1 MYFLAGENDLPISQ
15 FSPESLRTF
24 AAMRHFLLLVAFFSF
39 SFAALSQDDTPGPKS
54 GKINGRVLDSLSG
67 TPIEYATITL
77 YKGSHPKPVA
87 GITTDS
93 TGKFTIENLSHG
105 DYRIVIGFIG
115 YNSRTRNLK
124 LTPAQP
130 SQTLDNILL
139 GSSAQTLAGVT
150 ITGQKKLIENKID
163 KIVYNAE
170 RDLTSQT
177 GVATDLLQKVP
188 QVSVDVDGNVELA
201 GSNNVLFLING
212 KPSTIF
218 GSNITDVLQ
227 SIPASQIKSI
237 EVITNPGAKYDA
249 QGTGG
254 IINIILK
261 HNNIQGVNG
270 NMSLTVGT
278 LIQNGSFN
286 INARKGKFGLNA
298 FLNGNA
304 RLTTTTPMS
313 SLRTS
318 TDTATKTN
326 ALLHQDGSNDFYR
339 HGVQTGIGFDWSASQ
354 SNSLSGALNYAD
366 FGNHAEGSVNQLEQ
380 KQYAPGGA
388 YSDTATINRTNS
400 SFRQYSFDPSL
411 NFKHSFANSEQQLE
425 IVADGSFSHNLVHSG
440 NDQYLQPKDSLIY
453 GTRNNNPAT
462 ESQYEIKADYV
473 QPLKKDINLGI
484 GGKFSGYD
492 ISSTG
497 EALVWQ
503 PYSNDYLYNEAL
515 SNNLNY
521 HQKVY
526 AIYTELNFPI
536 AKSLEARLG
545 GRYERTQIN
554 AYYANAHQ
562 NITNG
567 YNTWIPS
574 IFLIKKFD
582 ETQTFKLNFTIRINR
597 PDFFDLNPFINTSDP
612 KNITTGN
619 PKLKP
624 EIWDRFEAAYN
635 KDLGKIGSFMISLYY
650 RQSNGDIQ
658 PFITYYP
665 SIQVGDTTYTNTSV
679 TTRQNIGIE
688 QNAGT
693 NLFFDFH
700 INDKLNVRS
709 NINFF
714 YRHTINQIDE
724 GYNSSTT
731 IFRANMNASYQLSS
745 NIAAEFFGNF
755 SSHHHEAQGYYP
767 SFASYSF
774 AIRRQFWDKK
784 GSIALTANN
793 FLHKYIDQRTD
804 LYGPGFVTNN
814 LRELPFRSIGINFTW
829 KFGKLVTKKEK
840 SADMDAAPAGPE
852 PQ

>member
-1 MYFLAGENDLPISQ
+1 MGYFARPSFFQ
-15 FSPESLRTF
+15 FSPESLRIF
-24 AAMRHFLLLVAFFSF
+24 AAMRYFLLLIVLLNYST
-39 SFAALSQDDTPGPKS
+39 AAWCQEAASGPKS
-54 GKINGRVLDSLSG
+54 GKISGTILDSVSRQ
-67 TPIEYATITL
+67 PIDYATITL
-77 YKGSHPKPVA
+77 YKGAHPAPVA
-87 GITTDS
+87 GISTDS
-93 TGKFTIENLSHG
+93 TGKFTIGNLSHG
-105 DYRIVIGFIG
+105 DYRLVVEFIG
-115 YNSRTRNLK
+115 YKSRSQNIK
-124 LTPAQP
+124 ISPAQP
-130 SQTLDNILL
+130 SLILGNILL
-139 GSSAQTLAGVT
+139 ASSAQTLSGVT
-150 ITGQKKLIENKID
+150 VTGQKKLIENKID

-170 RDLTSQT
+170 RDITSQT

-270 NMSLTVGT
+270 NLSLTVGT
-278 LIQNGSFN
+278 LVQNGSFN

-298 FLNGNA
+298 FINGNA
-304 RLTTTTPMS
+304 RLTTTTPTS
-313 SLRTS
+313 SIRHS

-326 ALLHQDGSNDFYR
+326 AVLQQDGSNDFYR
-339 HGVQTGIGFDWSASQ
+339 HGGQAGIGFDWSAS
-354 SNSLSGALNYAD
+354 STNSLSGGLNYSD
-366 FGNHAEGSVNQLEQ
+366 FGNHAQGSVNQLEQ
-380 KQYAPGGA
+380 QQFVAGGS
-388 YSDTATINRTNS
+388 YEDKTTINRTIS
-400 SFRQYSFDPSL
+400 QFRQYSFDPSL
-411 NFKHSFANSEQQLE
+411 SFKHSFTNSEQQLE
-425 IVADGSFSHNLVHSG
+425 IVADGSFSHNQVNSG

-462 ESQYEIKADYV
+462 ESEYEVKADYV

-503 PYSNDYLYNEAL
+503 ANSNDYLYNEAL

-526 AIYTELNFPI
+526 AVYTELNFPI
-536 AKSLEARLG
+536 VHSLDARLG
-545 GRYERTQIN
+545 GRYERTEIN

-562 NITNG
+562 TITNG

-582 ETQTFKLNFTIRINR
+582 ETQTVKLNFTIRINR

-635 KDLGKIGSFMISLYY
+635 KDLGKTGSFMVSLYY

-665 SIQVGDTTYTNTSV
+665 SIDVGDTTYTNTSV

-693 NLFFDFH
+693 NLFFDLH
-700 INDKLNVRS
+700 PTDKFNIRS

-714 YRHTINQIDE
+714 YRHTINQIDQ

-731 IFRANMNASYQLSS
+731 IFRTNLNASYQLTS
-745 NIAAEFFGNF
+745 NLAAEFFGNF

-774 AIRRQFWDKK
+774 AIRHQFWNKK
-784 GSIALTANN
+784 GSLALTANN

-804 LYGPGFVTNN
+804 LYGPGFETNS
-814 LRELPFRSIGINFTW
+814 LRRLPFRSVGINFTW
-829 KFGKLVTKKEK
+829 KFGKLVTKREK
-840 SADMDAAPAGPE
+840 SAEMDAPAASPE
-852 PQ
+852 P